1 MAALNPRIT
10 VTVTPRVDAVLKRF
24 STLTGKSKSAMV
36 GEILDE
42 SFPMFAKMV
51 KVFEAAER
59 AQKEMASNV
68 VQPFAKA
75 QEHLE
80 GQLNLSMDSL
90 NFAADDLLRDVENI
104 GRRKGRRAAVVPR
117 VATVPAARRP
127 LPGPLSNRGGRTP
140 TTTVDKSPKP
150 LSRKAKAKK

>member
-1 MAALNPRIT
+1 MAALNPRISI
-10 VTVTPRVDAVLKRF
+10 TVTPRVDAVLKRF

-51 KVFEAAER
+51 KVFEAAQR
-59 AQKEMASNV
+59 AEKDMAATI

-80 GQLNLSMDSL
+80 GQLNLAMDSV
-90 NFAADDLLRDVENI
+90 NFVTDDLLRDVENI

-117 VATVPAARRP
+117 VATVPAARP

-140 TTTVDKSPKP
+140 ATPVDKSLKP
-150 LSRKAKAKK
+150 LSKKAKVKK